1 MMLVSEGG
9 SRRQFKSLELLA
21 DLVVVGG
28 GLSGTCAAIT
38 AARAGIK
45 VILVQD
51 RPVIGGNAS
60 SEVRLWILGATS
72 HMGNNNRWAREGGV
86 IDEILVENLWRNP
99 EGNPVI
105 LDLLLL
111 EKVKQE
117 PGITLLLNTAVDDVE
132 MNTLGRI
139 VAVQAFCSQSQLAY
153 RLAANLF
160 CDASG
165 DGVLGFLAGA
175 AFRMGAE
182 STAEFGELLAPTQE
196 YGELLGNSL
205 YFYSRDTG
213 KPVSFVRPSYAL
225 EDIARLPRYRQ
236 IKLSD
241 SGCRLWWLEY
251 GGRLDTI
258 HDTELIK
265 WELWRVALGIW
276 NYIKNSGEFP
286 GSETL
291 TLEWIGAIAGK
302 RESRRFEGLS
312 MMRQQDIVEQKQQE
326 DAVSFGGWAIDLHP
340 ADGVY
345 SPLPSCTQWH
355 AKGVYQIPYRSMVSR
370 NVPNLFL
377 TGRIISASHVAFG
390 STRVM
395 ATSAHNGQAVGMAS
409 AICTERGILPAEL
422 LARDNIKELQRRL
435 LRGGQ
440 HIPGLVLEDPTDL
453 VQSAEVTASST
464 LLLDRLEP
472 DGTVESLS
480 VARALLLPLE
490 VGPLPAFTFTLD
502 VSEETELRAEW
513 RTASRIG
520 NYTPD
525 KLLGCQCITLR
536 RGERQQVRLACNQF
550 LGTAN
555 YVFVCLLPNPSVSV
569 HLSDERL
576 TGVLTVSQ
584 TMNSAVATSTRQTP
598 PEGTGIDTFDFWL
611 PDRRPKGRNM
621 AVSVA
626 PPLALYRAEFVRN
639 GLSRPY
645 QRTNAWAA
653 AQGDPTPRLTLCWK
667 EPQQIRRIMIG
678 FDTDFDHPMES
689 VLLTHPERRVP
700 FCIERYRILD
710 GSGRLLY
717 ENSENHQTLNTITFD
732 PQIEVDTLQIEMAHP
747 EQAPAAVFRISAYA
761 T

>member
-1 MMLVSEGG
+1 MLVSEGG
-9 SRRQFKSLELLA
+9 SQRQFTSRELPA
-21 DLVVVGG
+21 DLLVVGG
-28 GLSGTCAAIT
+28 GLSGVCAAIT

-51 RPVIGGNAS
+51 RPVLGGNAS

-105 LDLLLL
+105 LDFLLL
-111 EKVKQE
+111 EKVKEE
-117 PGITLLLNTAVDDVE
+117 PQITLLLNTAVDDVE
-132 MNTLGRI
+132 LDKSGAI
-139 VAVQAFCSQSQLAY
+139 AAVHAFCSQSQLAY
-153 RLAANLF
+153 RLVANLY

-182 STAEFGELLAPTQE
+182 STAEFGELLAPSQE

-213 KPVSFVRPSYAL
+213 KPVAFVRPSYAL
-225 EDIARLPRYRQ
+225 EDITHLPRYRQ

-251 GGRLDTI
+251 GGRLDTV
-258 HDTELIK
+258 HDTEEIK

-276 NYIKNSGEFP
+276 NYIKNSSEFA
-286 GSETL
+286 GAETL

-302 RESRRFEGLS
+302 RESRRFEGLY
-312 MMRQQDIVEQKQQE
+312 MMRQQDIVEQREQE

-370 NVPNLFL
+370 NVSNLFL
-377 TGRIISASHVAFG
+377 TGRILSSSHVAFG

-395 ATSAHNGQAVGMAS
+395 ATCAHNGQAVGMAAALCS
-409 AICTERGILPAEL
+409 ERGVLPADL
-422 LARDNIKELQRRL
+422 LVTDNMKELQRRL
-435 LRGGQ
+435 LRSGQ
-440 HIPGLVLEDPTDL
+440 YIPGLALDDPTDL
-453 VQSAEVTASST
+453 VQSADITPSST
-464 LLLDRLEP
+464 LLLHALEP
-472 DGTVESLS
+472 DGTVESLV
-480 VARALLLPLE
+480 VARSLLIP
-490 VGPLPAFTFTLD
+490 VGPGPLPTLTFTLD
-502 VSEETELRAEW
+502 VTEETELRVEF
-513 RTASRIG
+513 RTSSRIG

-525 KLLGCQCITLR
+525 KLLGCQNIALKP
-536 RGERQQVRLACNQF
+536 GEEQRVRTTCNCA
-550 LGTAN
+550 LKTAN
-555 YVFVCLLPNPSVSV
+555 YVFVCLLANPAVSV
-569 HLSDERL
+569 HLSDQRL

-584 TMNSAVATSTRQTP
+584 TMNSAVAGI
-598 PEGTGIDTFDFWL
+598 GTFEFWL
-611 PDRRPKGRNM
+611 PERRPKGRNM
-621 AVSVA
+621 AVSA
-626 PPLALYRAEFVRN
+626 EPPLALYTTGLLKN
-639 GLSRPY
+639 GFSRPY

-653 AQGDPTPRLTLCWK
+653 MREDPAPHLILRWREAK
-667 EPQQIRRIMIG
+667 QIGRIVIS
-678 FDTDFDHPMES
+678 FDNDFDHPMES
-689 VLLTHPERRVP
+689 VLLTHPERKVP
-700 FCIERYRILD
+700 FCIESYRIMD
-710 GSGRLLY
+710 QNGCLLHQTC
-717 ENSENHQTLNTITFD
+717 ENHRTLNTIVFD
-732 PQIEVDTLQIEMAHP
+732 PIIKTDTLKFELTP
-747 EQAPAAVFRISAYA
+747 PRDSPAAIFRISAYE

>member
-1 MMLVSEGG
+1 MLVSQGG
-9 SRRQFKSLELLA
+9 SRRQFNSLELLA

-28 GLSGTCAAIT
+28 GLSGICTAIT
-38 AARAGIK
+38 AARAG
-45 VILVQD
+45 VNVVLVQD
-51 RPVIGGNAS
+51 RPVLGGNAS

-72 HMGNNNRWAREGGV
+72 HMGNNNRWSREGGV

-105 LDLLLL
+105 LDFLLL
-111 EKVKQE
+111 EKVKQQ
-117 PGITLLLNTAVDDVE
+117 PGITLLLNTAVNDATLDDAGHI
-132 MNTLGRI
+132 T
-139 VAVQAFCSQSQLAY
+139 AVQAYCSQSQTVY
-153 RLAANLF
+153 RLVANLF

-182 STAEFGELLAPTQE
+182 STSEFGELLAPTQE

-225 EDIARLPRYRQ
+225 EDITRLPRYRQ

-276 NYIKNSGEFP
+276 NYIKNSGEFA

-312 MMRQQDIVEQKQQE
+312 MMRQQDIVEQKEQE
-326 DAVSFGGWAIDLHP
+326 DAVSLGGWSIDLHP

-355 AKGVYQIPYRSMVSR
+355 AKGVYQIPYRAMVSR

-377 TGRIISASHVAFG
+377 TGRLLSSSHVAFG

-395 ATSAHNGQAVGMAS
+395 ATCAHNGQAVGMAS
-409 AICTERGILPAEL
+409 ALCKEKGMLPGEL
-422 LARDNIKELQRRL
+422 VARDNMKELQLRL
-435 LRGGQ
+435 LRSGQ
-440 HIPGLVLEDPTDL
+440 HIPGLVLDDPADL
-453 VQSAEVTASST
+453 VSRAEIVASST
-464 LLLDRLEP
+464 LLLDRMEP
-472 DGTVESLS
+472 DGTTESLS
-480 VARALLLPLE
+480 VARALLLPFE
-490 VGPLPAFTFTLD
+490 AGPLPAFTFTVD
-502 VSEETELRAEW
+502 VTEETQLRVEW
-513 RTASRIG
+513 RTASRVG

-525 KLLGCQCITLR
+525 KLLGCHCIALQP
-536 RGERQQVRLACNQF
+536 GQGQQVEVVCNQS
-550 LGTAN
+550 LGVAN
-555 YVFVCLLPNPSVSV
+555 YVFVCLLANPSISV
-569 HLSDERL
+569 HLSGERM
-576 TGVLTVSQ
+576 TGVQTVSQ
-584 TMNSAVATSTRQTP
+584 TVNSAVATSARQTP
-598 PEGTGIDTFDFWL
+598 PQGSGIDTFEFWL
-611 PDRRPKGRNM
+611 PERRPKGKNI
-621 AVSVA
+621 AFSVTR
-626 PPLALYRAEFVRN
+626 PLALYSPEFLKN

-653 AQGDPTPRLTLCWK
+653 AKDDPAPHLTLRWSA
-667 EPQQIRRIMIG
+667 PQQIRKIMIG

-689 VLLTHPERRVP
+689 VLMTHPERRVP
-700 FCIERYRILD
+700 FCLESYRILD
-710 GSGRLLY
+710 GAGRLLH
-717 ENSENHQTLNTITFD
+717 ETVDNHQTLNTITFETEISTD
-732 PQIEVDTLQIEMAHP
+732 LLRIEVTHP
-747 EQAPAAVFRISAYA
+747 PQAPAAIFRISAYA
-761 T
+761 

>member
-1 MMLVSEGG
+1 MLLSEGG
-9 SRRQFKSLELLA
+9 SRRQFEELKLLA

-28 GLSGTCAAIT
+28 GLSGICAAIT
-38 AARAGIK
+38 AARAGVK
-45 VILVQD
+45 VVLVQD
-51 RPVIGGNAS
+51 RPVLGGNAS

-111 EKVKQE
+111 EKVRQQG
-117 PGITLLLNTAVDDVE
+117 GITLLLNTAVADVE
-132 MNTLGRI
+132 LDAAGSIT
-139 VAVQAFCSQSQLAY
+139 AVRAFCSQSQISYHLSAH
-153 RLAANLF
+153 LF

-165 DGVLGFLAGA
+165 DGVLGYLAGA

-182 STAEFGELLAPTQE
+182 STSEFGELLAPTQE

-213 KPVSFVRPSYAL
+213 KPVTFVRPSYAL
-225 EDIARLPRYRQ
+225 EDITRLPRYRQ

-265 WELWRVALGIW
+265 WELWGVALGIW

-286 GSETL
+286 VSENL
-291 TLEWIGAIAGK
+291 TLEWIGSIAGK
-302 RESRRFEGLS
+302 RESRRFEGLY
-312 MMRQQDIVEQKQQE
+312 MMRQQDIVEQKEQE

-355 AKGVYQIPYRSMVSR
+355 AKGVYQIPYRCMVSR

-377 TGRIISASHVAFG
+377 TGRLISASHVAFG

-395 ATSAHNGQAVGMAS
+395 ATCAHNGQAVGMAS
-409 AICTERGILPAEL
+409 ALCTERGILPAEI
-422 LARDNIKELQRRL
+422 LASDVMKELQRRL
-435 LRGGQ
+435 LHSGQ
-440 HIPGLVLEDPTDL
+440 YIPGVVLRDPADL
-453 VQSAEVTASST
+453 VESADITASST
-464 LLLDRLEP
+464 FLLSEFKA
-472 DGTVESLS
+472 DGTVEALS
-480 VARALLLPLE
+480 VARALLIPIE
-490 VGPLPAFTFTLD
+490 AGPLPAFTFIVD
-502 VSEETELRAEW
+502 VAEATELRVEW
-513 RTASRIG
+513 RTSSRIG

-525 KLLGCQCITLR
+525 TLLGCRCVALQSGLGQQITLTCDHPLS
-536 RGERQQVRLACNQF
+536 V
-550 LGTAN
+550 AN
-555 YVFVCLLPNPSVSV
+555 YAFVCLLANPAIAV
-569 HLSDERL
+569 HLSAERL
-576 TGVLTVSQ
+576 TGVLTLSQ
-584 TMNSAVATSTRQTP
+584 TVNSAVATSGQQAP
-598 PEGTGIDTFDFWL
+598 PEGTGVDSFEFWL
-611 PDRRPKGRNM
+611 PDRRPKGKNM
-621 AVSVA
+621 AFTVAPSVA
-626 PPLALYRAEFVRN
+626 LYSAAYLKN
-639 GLSRPY
+639 GFSRPF

-653 AQGDPTPRLTLCWK
+653 TQEDENPRLTLRWK
-667 EPQQIRRIMIG
+667 QPRRIRRILIA

-689 VLLTHPERRVP
+689 VLMTHPERRVP
-700 FCIERYRILD
+700 LCIDRYRIVD
-710 GSGRLLY
+710 GRGRVLH
-717 ENSENHQTLNTITFD
+717 EASENHQTLNH
-732 PQIEVDTLQIEMAHP
+732 IEVTPEIETDTLQLEMTGPHRI
-747 EQAPAAVFRISAYA
+747 PAAVFRISAYA

>member
-1 MMLVSEGG
+1 MLLSQGG
-9 SRRQFKSLELLA
+9 SRRHFELLEVLA

-28 GLSGTCAAIT
+28 GLSGICAAIT

-45 VILVQD
+45 VVLVQD
-51 RPVIGGNAS
+51 RPVLGGNAS

-105 LDLLLL
+105 LDFLLL
-111 EKVKQE
+111 EKVKEEQR
-117 PGITLLLNTAVDDVE
+117 ITLLLNTAVEDVE
-132 MNTLGRI
+132 LTATGSI
-139 VAVQAFCSQSQLAY
+139 AAVRAFCSQSQLTY
-153 RLAANLF
+153 RLAANLY

-165 DGVLGFLAGA
+165 DGVLGYLAGA

-182 STAEFGELLAPTQE
+182 SSAEFGELLAPTQE

-225 EDIARLPRYRQ
+225 EDITRLPRYRQ

-302 RESRRFEGLS
+302 RESRRFEGLY
-312 MMRQQDIVEQKQQE
+312 MMRQQDLVEQREQQ

-370 NVPNLFL
+370 NVSNLFL

-395 ATSAHNGQAVGMAS
+395 ATCAHNGQAVGMAS
-409 AICTERGILPAEL
+409 AICSERNILPADL
-422 LARDNIKELQRRL
+422 LAPDNLKELRRRL
-435 LRGGQ
+435 LRSGQ
-440 HIPGLVLEDPTDL
+440 YIPGVASDDPADL
-453 VQSAEVTASST
+453 VRSADITASST
-464 LLLDRLEP
+464 LLLSQMEP

-480 VARALLLPLE
+480 VARALLIPIEEGKLPT
-490 VGPLPAFTFTLD
+490 FTFTID
-502 VSEETELRAEW
+502 AKEETELRVEY
-513 RTASRIG
+513 RTSSRVG

-525 KLLGCQCITLR
+525 VLLGCQQIALR
-536 RGERQQVRLACNQF
+536 AGENQQVELVSNRSLDMAD
-550 LGTAN
+550 
-555 YVFVCLLPNPSVSV
+555 YVFICLLPNPSISV
-569 HLSDERL
+569 HLSSQRL
-576 TGVLTVSQ
+576 TGVLTLSQ
-584 TMNSAVATSTRQTP
+584 TMNSAVATSMRQTP
-598 PEGTGIDTFDFWL
+598 PAGAGIDTFEFWL
-611 PDRRPKGRNM
+611 PERRPRGKNM
-621 AVSVA
+621 AVSIA
-626 PPLALYRAEFVRN
+626 PPLALYSVGLLKN
-639 GLSRPY
+639 GFSRPY
-645 QRTNAWAA
+645 RRTNAWAA
-653 AQGDPTPRLTLCWK
+653 SADDPAPYLSLRWK
-667 EPQQIRRIMIG
+667 EPLHIRRIMIG

-689 VLLTHPERRVP
+689 VLMTHPERRVP
-700 FCIERYRILD
+700 FCVEQYRILD
-710 GSGRLLY
+710 QNGALLY
-717 ENSENHQTLNTITFD
+717 ETRENHQSLNEIVFD
-732 PQIEVDTLQIEMAHP
+732 REIEADGLKVEFTHP
-747 EQAPAAVFRISAYA
+747 GGAPAAIFRISAYA